1 MTEITSQLVQT
12 LREKTS
18 AGMMDCKKA
27 LVEAKGDLEKAVVV
41 LREKG
46 LASAAKRAGRVASKG
61 VIEAY
66 IHNTSA
72 LGVLV
77 EVNCE
82 TDFVS
87 RTDAFKV
94 LAKDIAMQVAA
105 ANPLYV
111 SREDVPADAIEKE
124 KDILKQQL
132 ANDEKNKNKPAQV
145 IEKIIEGRID
155 KYFGEVCLM
164 EQAFFKDPD
173 KKISDIVKN
182 AIATIG
188 ENIVVRRFSRY
199 QLGA

>member
-18 AGMMDCKKA
+18 AGMMDCKRA
-27 LVEAKGDLEKAVVV
+27 LVETQGDMEKAIKV

-61 VIEAY
+61 LIESY
-66 IHNTSA
+66 IHTTKA

-82 TDFVS
+82 TDFVAMND
-87 RTDAFKV
+87 TFKQ

-105 ANPLYV
+105 ANPQYV
-111 SREDVPADAIEKE
+111 ARTDVPADVIEKE
-124 KDILKQQL
+124 KEILKQQL
-132 ANDEKNKNKPAQV
+132 MNDEKNKNKPAQV
-145 IEKIIEGRID
+145 VEKIVEGRID
-155 KYFGEVCLM
+155 KFFGEICLM
-164 EQAFFKDPD
+164 EQAFFRNPD
-173 KKISDIVKN
+173 QKISDVVTN
-182 AIATIG
+182 VIATIG
-188 ENIVVRRFSRY
+188 ENIVVRRFTRF